1 MFLFRFTLL
10 VYCRCHIRLRTG
22 HSLWGVHP
30 IASARFLAYPH
41 TVMQTLLAANYLAP
55 VGFSLVIQAAVLVV
69 AVIAARRYKLNGLWI
84 LVAAIFLAVLQDVMG
99 LVSSSLISA
108 GHDNAMAYSAWLQ
121 YVPWVTMILVLCGW
135 CVLAF
140 SHKQGAKPA

>member
-1 MFLFRFTLL
+1 
-10 VYCRCHIRLRTG
+10 
-22 HSLWGVHP
+22 
-30 IASARFLAYPH
+30 
-41 TVMQTLLAANYLAP
+41 MQTLLAANYLAP

>member
-1 MFLFRFTLL
+1 M
-10 VYCRCHIRLRTG
+10 
-22 HSLWGVHP
+22 
-30 IASARFLAYPH
+30 ASARFFAYH
-41 TVMQTLLAANYLAP
+41 GAVMQTLLATNYLAP
-55 VGFSLVIQAAVLVV
+55 VGFRLAIQAAVLVV

-84 LVAAIFLAVLQDVMG
+84 LVAAVFLAVFQDVMG

-108 GHDNAMAYSAWLQ
+108 GHENAMTYSAWLQ

-140 SHKQGAKPA
+140 SRKQGTKPDASQ